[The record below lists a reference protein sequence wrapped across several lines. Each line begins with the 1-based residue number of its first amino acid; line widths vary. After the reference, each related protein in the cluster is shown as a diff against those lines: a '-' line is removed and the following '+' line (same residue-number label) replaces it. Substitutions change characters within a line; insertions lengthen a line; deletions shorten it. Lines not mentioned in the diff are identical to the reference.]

1 MRTASQSQPSI
12 SSGAMSA
19 SSRCIPISMRS
30 GSLRRRYTSSSSSF
44 IPKSPSLRSKIDHKI
59 KTRSVSVEPSL
70 SSLSLTPYRY
80 NRSTFGRYLSTQA
93 AADADATTATITDTP
108 ATPTAQDDKSQSV
121 RVVYAVQQQQPQL
134 PMELPLLYRYLRL
147 ETFTELE
154 LQAVFERIRGTDA
167 APAADTAASTVFLDS
182 DDDFNDGDGS
192 TNIDAHDLQRFFVQ
206 RYRDFEVEF
215 SDSYH
220 IVHDDEATTDSFRQ
234 QQAYR
239 DAQAFLRV
247 FDNEITNVRDDPVT
261 STSLDQSSSP
271 PSSGDGTTAT
281 LISKADFLRV
291 IREKATRVD
300 LPRTMPITA
309 SMLLV
314 GASVGVITPAMPF
327 VVESLALT
335 TSQYGMTVAAF
346 GLAKMAANI
355 PSAIAVER
363 HGRKPY
369 LTYSLAVVALGVGG
383 IGLAGSFEELYVCR
397 LLTGLGVAALSTAGT
412 MMIAD
417 LSTPLN
423 RASTMAP
430 VMSAFAAGTAL
441 GPALGG
447 FLVDQVGLNPTF
459 YIVGVS
465 YLGVAVINKHLL
477 KETKSMPIHFSWQQK
492 APKSVRLARA
502 EQDTLTGAL
511 QDAVGQ
517 WVPLLQDPKIRN
529 VMVMHGLY
537 WVALAGAQMTLLPLI
552 LTDVDG
558 LAMSATQLGSVY
570 MGMSLV
576 QIFGNPLFARYIDR
590 IGKAPAIVA
599 GCTLISTAMAGL
611 PFCQDV
617 PQLAVALGIW
627 SVGSSMLSTAPIA
640 YVSDQVA
647 ESKRAQAFA
656 LLRTCGDV
664 GFLVG
669 ASGTGALADW
679 AGSLDVAMHSSAG
692 LLLTATGWFATRQLL
707 TSQLTTSSTTTTTTT
722 STTTPASRRNKKEL

>member
-1 MRTASQSQPSI
+1 
-12 SSGAMSA
+12 
-19 SSRCIPISMRS
+19 MRS
-30 GSLRRRYTSSSSSF
+30 GSLRTKSSSSSLTN
-44 IPKSPSLRSKIDHKI
+44 KSPSLSSKVDLNI
-59 KTRSVSVEPSL
+59 KNRPFSVDPSL
-70 SSLSLTPYRY
+70 LTLSLTPSSYRY
-80 NRSTFGRYLSTQA
+80 SRSTFGRYLSTQTQS
-93 AADADATTATITDTP
+93 AADTANTTPTLATP
-108 ATPTAQDDKSQSV
+108 ATPTSHEVIGTGKSKAV
-121 RVVYAVQQQQPQL
+121 RVVYDVPKEKQELL
-134 PMELPLLYRYLRL
+134 PMDLPLLYRYLRL
-147 ETFTELE
+147 ETFTEQE
-154 LQAVFERIRGTDA
+154 LDVVFERIRGDTDVSDISNA
-167 APAADTAASTVFLDS
+167 AGYASAVSIDDDDIDYS
-182 DDDFNDGDGS
+182 DDNDLH
-192 TNIDAHDLQRFFVQ
+192 TIDAHDLQKFFVE
-206 RYRDFEVEF
+206 RYRDLEVEF
-215 SDSYH
+215 SDTYH
-220 IVHDDEATTDSFRQ
+220 IIHDDEDATDGFRQ
-234 QQAYR
+234 QQAER

-247 FDNEITNVRDDPVT
+247 FDNEITNSVRDDP
-261 STSLDQSSSP
+261 SASLDASSL
-271 PSSGDGTTAT
+271 TTPKH
-281 LISKADFLRV
+281 INKADFLRV
-291 IREKATRVD
+291 LREKATRVD
-300 LPRTMPITA
+300 IQRTMPITA

-335 TSQYGMTVAAF
+335 TSQYGMTVSAF

-369 LTYSLAVVALGVGG
+369 MTYSLAVVALGVGG
-383 IGLAGSFEELYVCR
+383 IGMAGSFEELYVCR

-465 YLGVAVINKHLL
+465 YLGVALVNRNLL
-477 KETKSMPIHFSWQQK
+477 KETKSSPIHFSWQQK
-492 APKSVRLARA
+492 APKSERLASA
-502 EQDTLTGAL
+502 EQDTVSGAL

-552 LTDVDG
+552 LTNADG

-611 PFCQDV
+611 PFCHDM

-656 LLRTCGDV
+656 LLRTCGDI

-669 ASGTGALADW
+669 ASGTGALADY

-692 LLLTATGWFATRQLL
+692 LLLTATGWFATRSLL
-707 TSQLTTSSTTTTTTT
+707 SAQLTPPSTTTSATTT
-722 STTTPASRRNKKEL
+722 STTTTASRKNTKEL

>member
-1 MRTASQSQPSI
+1 
-12 SSGAMSA
+12 
-19 SSRCIPISMRS
+19 
-30 GSLRRRYTSSSSSF
+30 
-44 IPKSPSLRSKIDHKI
+44 
-59 KTRSVSVEPSL
+59 
-70 SSLSLTPYRY
+70 
-80 NRSTFGRYLSTQA
+80 
-93 AADADATTATITDTP
+93 
-108 ATPTAQDDKSQSV
+108 
-121 RVVYAVQQQQPQL
+121 
-134 PMELPLLYRYLRL
+134 
-147 ETFTELE
+147 
-154 LQAVFERIRGTDA
+154 
-167 APAADTAASTVFLDS
+167 
-182 DDDFNDGDGS
+182 
-192 TNIDAHDLQRFFVQ
+192 
-206 RYRDFEVEF
+206 
-215 SDSYH
+215 
-220 IVHDDEATTDSFRQ
+220 
-234 QQAYR
+234 
-239 DAQAFLRV
+239 
-247 FDNEITNVRDDPVT
+247 
-261 STSLDQSSSP
+261 
-271 PSSGDGTTAT
+271 
-281 LISKADFLRV
+281 
-291 IREKATRVD
+291 
-300 LPRTMPITA
+300 
-309 SMLLV
+309 
-314 GASVGVITPAMPF
+314 
-327 VVESLALT
+327 
-335 TSQYGMTVAAF
+335 MTVSAF

-369 LTYSLAVVALGVGG
+369 MTYSLAVVALGVGG
-383 IGLAGSFEELYVCR
+383 IGMAGSFEELYVCR

-465 YLGVAVINKHLL
+465 YLGVALVNKNLL
-477 KETKSMPIHFSWQQK
+477 KETKSLPIHFSWQQK
-492 APKSVRLARA
+492 APKSARLASA
-502 EQDTLTGAL
+502 EQDTMTGAL
-511 QDAVGQ
+511 RDAVGQ
-517 WVPLLQDPKIRN
+517 WVPLLQEPKIRN

-552 LTDVDG
+552 LTNADG

-611 PFCQDV
+611 PFCHDM
-617 PQLAVALGIW
+617 PQLAAALGIW

-669 ASGTGALADW
+669 ASGTGALADY

-707 TSQLTTSSTTTTTTT
+707 SAQLTMPSTTTTPTI
-722 STTTPASRRNKKEL
+722 TTPASRKNTKKL

>member
-1 MRTASQSQPSI
+1 MQEQ
-12 SSGAMSA
+12 
-19 SSRCIPISMRS
+19 
-30 GSLRRRYTSSSSSF
+30 F
-44 IPKSPSLRSKIDHKI
+44 
-59 KTRSVSVEPSL
+59 
-70 SSLSLTPYRY
+70 
-80 NRSTFGRYLSTQA
+80 
-93 AADADATTATITDTP
+93 
-108 ATPTAQDDKSQSV
+108 
-121 RVVYAVQQQQPQL
+121 QQPL

-147 ETFTELE
+147 ETFQEPELR
-154 LQAVFERIRGTDA
+154 AVFERIRGPFDDH
-167 APAADTAASTVFLDS
+167 DTATSPTAAAGTADFLDYQENDK
-182 DDDFNDGDGS
+182 DDHGGY
-192 TNIDAHDLQRFFVQ
+192 IDAHDLQRFLVQ

-215 SDSYH
+215 SETYH
-220 IVHDDEATTDSFRQ
+220 IIDNDEATTDSFRQ

-247 FDNEITNVRDDPVT
+247 FDNEISVRDAD
-261 STSLDQSSSP
+261 
-271 PSSGDGTTAT
+271 PSSASPSAT
-281 LISKADFLRV
+281 ITQATPTRISKADFLRV
-291 IREKATRVD
+291 IRDKATKVD
-300 LPRTMPITA
+300 IPRTMPITA

-327 VVESLALT
+327 VVENLGLT
-335 TSQYGMTVAAF
+335 TSQYGMTVSGF

-465 YLGVAVINKHLL
+465 YLGVAVINKNLL
-477 KETKSMPIHFSWQQK
+477 KETKSSPIHFSWQQK
-492 APKSVRLARA
+492 APKSERLANA
-502 EQDTLTGAL
+502 EQDTISGAL

-517 WVPLLQDPKIRN
+517 WVPLLQDTKIRN
-529 VMVMHGLY
+529 VMIMHGLY

-611 PFCQDV
+611 PFCHDV
-617 PQLAVALGIW
+617 PQLAAALGIW

-656 LLRTCGDV
+656 LLRTCGDI

-669 ASGTGALADW
+669 ASGTGALADY
-679 AGSLDVAMHSSAG
+679 AGSLDIAMHSSAG

-707 TSQLTTSSTTTTTTT
+707 NATQLTTSSTNT
-722 STTTPASRRNKKEL
+722 STPASRRNKKKL

>member
-1 MRTASQSQPSI
+1 
-12 SSGAMSA
+12 
-19 SSRCIPISMRS
+19 MRS
-30 GSLRRRYTSSSSSF
+30 GSLRTKYSSSSASSSSF
-44 IPKSPSLRSKIDHKI
+44 SNKNLLLCSKIDQKMI
-59 KTRSVSVEPSL
+59 KAVPFSFEPSL
-70 SSLSLTPYRY
+70 FSLSLTPYRY
-80 NRSTFGRYLSTQA
+80 SRYTFGRYLSTQTAAEA
-93 AADADATTATITDTP
+93 AATTPPATTSAIPNIDNP
-108 ATPTAQDDKSQSV
+108 AKAV
-121 RVVYAVQQQQPQL
+121 RVVYAEAQDQQQQLL

-147 ETFTELE
+147 ETFTEHE
-154 LQAVFERIRGTDA
+154 LQSVFERIRSTDTLYHGTTA
-167 APAADTAASTVFLDS
+167 GTSAASVSASTILLDNPDEDT
-182 DDDFNDGDGS
+182 DDYIMKGDC
-192 TNIDAHDLQRFFVQ
+192 IDAYDLQRFFVQ
-206 RYRDFEVEF
+206 RYRDLEVEF
-215 SDSYH
+215 SDTYH
-220 IVHDDEATTDSFRQ
+220 IIHDDEGTTDSFRQ
-234 QQAYR
+234 QQATK
-239 DAQAFLRV
+239 DAHAFLRV
-247 FDNEITNVRDDPVT
+247 FDNETTNKIVRDDP
-261 STSLDQSSSP
+261 STSPSLD
-271 PSSGDGTTAT
+271 PSAQEGTTAT

-291 IREKATRVD
+291 LREKATRVD

-327 VVESLALT
+327 VVESLALS
-335 TSQYGMTVAAF
+335 TSQYGMTVSAF

-369 LTYSLAVVALGVGG
+369 MTYSLAVVALGVGG
-383 IGLAGSFEELYVCR
+383 IGLASSFEELYVCR

-459 YIVGVS
+459 YLVGVS
-465 YLGVAVINKHLL
+465 YLGVALVNKNLL
-477 KETKSMPIHFSWQQK
+477 KETKSHPIHFSWQQK
-492 APKSVRLARA
+492 APKSVRLASA
-502 EQDTLTGAL
+502 EQDTIIGAL
-511 QDAVGQ
+511 RDAVGQ
-517 WVPLLQDPKIRN
+517 WVPLMQDTKIRN

-599 GCTLISTAMAGL
+599 GCALISTAMAGL
-611 PFCQDV
+611 PFCEDV

-640 YVSDQVA
+640 YVSDQVV

-656 LLRTCGDV
+656 LLRTCGDI

-669 ASGTGALADW
+669 ASGTGALADY

-707 TSQLTTSSTTTTTTT
+707 SAQLTTPSTPTTTKTT
-722 STTTPASRRNKKEL
+722 STTIPRSRRNRKEL

>member
-1 MRTASQSQPSI
+1 
-12 SSGAMSA
+12 
-19 SSRCIPISMRS
+19 MRS
-30 GSLRRRYTSSSSSF
+30 GSLILRRRRSSSSF
-44 IPKSPSLRSKIDHKI
+44 INKRPSLCSKVDHKS
-59 KTRSVSVEPSL
+59 KTRPFSVQPSL
-70 SSLSLTPYRY
+70 LSLSLTDPYRY
-80 NRSTFGRYLSTQA
+80 SRCTFDRYLATQAAA
-93 AADADATTATITDTP
+93 AADADADDTTP
-108 ATPTAQDDKSQSV
+108 ATPTSQDSKAEAVRSV
-121 RVVYAVQQQQPQL
+121 VAVQQPLQQ

-147 ETFTELE
+147 ETFTEQE

-167 APAADTAASTVFLDS
+167 ATATDTADTDSGTANANAGSTAFLTNQ
-182 DDDFNDGDGS
+182 DDDSWDDGS
-192 TNIDAHDLQRFFVQ
+192 IDAHDLQRFFAQ
-206 RYRDFEVEF
+206 RYRDLEVEF

-220 IVHDDEATTDSFRQ
+220 IIHNDEATTDSFRQ
-234 QQAYR
+234 HQAFR
-239 DAQAFLRV
+239 DAHAFLRV
-247 FDNEITNVRDDPVT
+247 FDNEISNVQHDDP
-261 STSLDQSSSP
+261 STSLDKSSS
-271 PSSGDGTTAT
+271 SSSSRSGTTAT
-281 LISKADFLRV
+281 RISKADFLRV
-291 IREKATRVD
+291 IREKASRVD

-327 VVESLALT
+327 VVENIGLT
-335 TSQYGMTVAAF
+335 TSQYGMTVSAF

-477 KETKSMPIHFSWQQK
+477 KETKSLPIHFSWQQK
-492 APKSVRLARA
+492 APKSVRLASA
-502 EQDTLTGAL
+502 EQDTLTGAVR
-511 QDAVGQ
+511 DAVGQ
-517 WVPLLQDPKIRN
+517 WVPLLQDTKIRN

-552 LTDVDG
+552 LTDVNG

-617 PQLAVALGIW
+617 PQLAVALGVW

-692 LLLTATGWFATRQLL
+692 LLLTATLWFATRQLL
-707 TSQLTTSSTTTTTTT
+707 TAQLTTSATTTTTT
-722 STTTPASRRNKKEL
+722 STTTTPPASRRNNTKEL

>member
-1 MRTASQSQPSI
+1 
-12 SSGAMSA
+12 
-19 SSRCIPISMRS
+19 
-30 GSLRRRYTSSSSSF
+30 
-44 IPKSPSLRSKIDHKI
+44 
-59 KTRSVSVEPSL
+59 
-70 SSLSLTPYRY
+70 
-80 NRSTFGRYLSTQA
+80 
-93 AADADATTATITDTP
+93 
-108 ATPTAQDDKSQSV
+108 
-121 RVVYAVQQQQPQL
+121 
-134 PMELPLLYRYLRL
+134 MELPTLYRYLRL
-147 ETFTELE
+147 ETFQEPE
-154 LQAVFERIRGTDA
+154 LQAVFERIRSTDA
-167 APAADTAASTVFLDS
+167 TADAAASATFQDYQEDDK
-182 DDDFNDGDGS
+182 DDDKSATIN
-192 TNIDAHDLQRFFVQ
+192 AHDLQRFFVQ

-215 SDSYH
+215 SETYRIID
-220 IVHDDEATTDSFRQ
+220 DDEATTESFRQ

-247 FDNEITNVRDDPVT
+247 FDNEISVD
-261 STSLDQSSSP
+261 SSSTNP
-271 PSSGDGTTAT
+271 DSDIVQGTPTR
-281 LISKADFLRV
+281 ISKADFWRV
-291 IREKATRVD
+291 IRDKASRVD
-300 LPRTMPITA
+300 VPRTMPITA

-327 VVESLALT
+327 VVENLGLT
-335 TSQYGMTVAAF
+335 TSQYGMTVSGF

-465 YLGVAVINKHLL
+465 YLGVAVINKNLL
-477 KETKSMPIHFSWQQK
+477 KETKSLPIHFSWQQK
-492 APKSVRLARA
+492 APKSERLASA
-502 EQDTLTGAL
+502 EQDTIYGAF

-517 WVPLLQDPKIRN
+517 WVPLMQDSKIRN
-529 VMVMHGLY
+529 VMIMHGLY

-611 PFCQDV
+611 PFCHDV

-656 LLRTCGDV
+656 LLRTCGDI

-669 ASGTGALADW
+669 ASGTGALADY
-679 AGSLDVAMHSSAG
+679 AGSLDIAMHSSAG

-707 TSQLTTSSTTTTTTT
+707 NAQLITTSSTSTTTTT
-722 STTTPASRRNKKEL
+722 STTKTNTSTPASKRNSKEL

>member
-1 MRTASQSQPSI
+1 
-12 SSGAMSA
+12 
-19 SSRCIPISMRS
+19 
-30 GSLRRRYTSSSSSF
+30 
-44 IPKSPSLRSKIDHKI
+44 
-59 KTRSVSVEPSL
+59 
-70 SSLSLTPYRY
+70 
-80 NRSTFGRYLSTQA
+80 
-93 AADADATTATITDTP
+93 
-108 ATPTAQDDKSQSV
+108 V
-121 RVVYAVQQQQPQL
+121 RVVYDVPKAKEKQQQVHVRVL
-134 PMELPLLYRYLRL
+134 PMDLPLLYRYLRL
-147 ETFTELE
+147 ETFTEQE
-154 LQAVFERIRGTDA
+154 LYVVFERIRGVDTDNTDVSDSIPNA
-167 APAADTAASTVFLDS
+167 AAGNASTDFLDNVDYS
-182 DDDFNDGDGS
+182 DDYSDDFDV
-192 TNIDAHDLQRFFVQ
+192 IDANDLQRFFVQ
-206 RYRDFEVEF
+206 RYRDLEVEF

-220 IVHDDEATTDSFRQ
+220 IIHDDEETTDSFRQ
-234 QQAYR
+234 QQAHR

-247 FDNEITNVRDDPVT
+247 FDNEITNSVRDDP
-261 STSLDQSSSP
+261 SASRDASSS
-271 PSSGDGTTAT
+271 TTPT
-281 LISKADFLRV
+281 HISKADFLRV

-300 LPRTMPITA
+300 IQRTMPITA

-335 TSQYGMTVAAF
+335 TSQYGMTVSAF

-369 LTYSLAVVALGVGG
+369 MTYSLAVVALGVGG
-383 IGLAGSFEELYVCR
+383 IGMAGSFEELYVCR

-465 YLGVAVINKHLL
+465 YLGVALVNKNLL
-477 KETKSMPIHFSWQQK
+477 KETKSLPIHFSWQQK
-492 APKSVRLARA
+492 APKSARLASA
-502 EQDTLTGAL
+502 EQDTMTGAL
-511 QDAVGQ
+511 RDAVGQ
-517 WVPLLQDPKIRN
+517 WVPLLQEPKIRN

-552 LTDVDG
+552 LTNADG

-611 PFCQDV
+611 PFCHDM
-617 PQLAVALGIW
+617 PQLAAALGIW

-669 ASGTGALADW
+669 ASGTGALADY

-707 TSQLTTSSTTTTTTT
+707 SAQLTMPSTTTTPTI
-722 STTTPASRRNKKEL
+722 TTPASRKNTKKL